1 MLFRCQSSLSEIEY
15 TSRIVTNGEYS
26 FIPYL
31 FFFCLYYPVYEQM
44 SSVLQV
50 VKKIYMCVYM
60 EVENG
65 SSL

>member
-31 FFFCLYYPVYEQM
+31 FFSVYITLFM
-44 SSVLQV
+44 NKCRVSY
-50 VKKIYMCVYM
+50 K
-60 EVENG
+60 
-65 SSL
+65 